1 MERPS
6 QSAERLH
13 ALDALRA
20 VAMLLGI
27 VLHAAVCYMQHAPA
41 YWAVHDP
48 APHAGFGIAVSLIHV
63 FRMPV
68 FFVMAGFFGALML
81 SRRGASAF
89 VGRRATRIALPL
101 LVGWV
106 TFVPLT
112 RAAFYFGYLVQGRAE
127 LSTGSAASLFRLT
140 ETWAHLWFLVFL
152 LVYYAAAL
160 AVVALYRRVV
170 PSHLRGRLRA
180 RVVMLLRSRGLPLL
194 VAVAAAPCMFFMN
207 GLFVD
212 EVLAFTPPAHMLAY
226 YGVFFATGWLL
237 FDVHDALPV
246 MFRRWPWLVAAGL
259 LCLVPMLFSAREG
272 AWLAS
277 VLPEASMDAIRRL
290 CSAVSTSL
298 LTFGVIGLFLHHFA
312 RPSAAARYIA
322 DASYWLYLA
331 HLPLVV
337 VGNALLAPLPWPPVV
352 KFALVLAASTGLL
365 LASYDLFVR
374 YTFIGRV
381 LNGPRTRLVRSDP
394 ALVRD

>member
-1 MERPS
+1 MELTS
-6 QSAERLH
+6 QSTQRLH

-27 VLHAAVCYMQHAPA
+27 VLHAAVCYMRQPPE

-48 APHAGFGIAVSLIHV
+48 ASHPGFGVTVSLIHV

-68 FFVMAGFFGALML
+68 FFVMAGFFGALVL
-81 SRRGASAF
+81 SRSGTGVF
-89 VGRRATRIALPL
+89 VRRRAQRIALPL
-101 LVGWV
+101 LVGWI

-127 LSTGSAASLFRLT
+127 LSSEGAASLFRLT
-140 ETWAHLWFLVFL
+140 ETWAHLWFLAFL
-152 LVYYAAAL
+152 LVYYAVAL

-170 PSHLRGRLRA
+170 PPRVRSRLRA
-180 RVVMLLRSRGLPLL
+180 CIVVFLRSRGLPLL

-259 LCLVPMLFSAREG
+259 LCLVPMLLSAREG

-277 VLPEASMDAIRRL
+277 VLPETTLDASRRL
-290 CSAVSTSL
+290 FSALSTSL
-298 LTFGVIGLFLHHFA
+298 LTFGVIGLFLHRFA

-337 VGNALLAPLPWPPVV
+337 VLNALLAPLPWLPVV
-352 KFALVLAASTGLL
+352 KFAIVLAMSTGLL

-374 YTFIGRV
+374 YTIIGRV
-381 LNGPRTRLVRSDP
+381 LNGPRTRPPRSEP
-394 ALVRD
+394 ALARD